1 MRNKVGALFVRC
13 TGVINVGSITSPK
26 VKVSGKRIEASKR
39 STLVN
44 WASSDEVP
52 DLLRVYLTS

>member
-1 MRNKVGALFVRC
+1 MS
-13 TGVINVGSITSPK
+13 GVTSPK
-26 VKVSGKRIEASKR
+26 VKVSGKIEASKR

>member
-1 MRNKVGALFVRC
+1 MS
-13 TGVINVGSITSPK
+13 GVTSPK

-44 WASSDEVP
+44 RASSNEVP

>member
-1 MRNKVGALFVRC
+1 MS
-13 TGVINVGSITSPK
+13 GVTSPK

>member
-26 VKVSGKRIEASKR
+26 VKVSGKIEASKR